1 VFLRHSR
8 EALPNPPAKRFIL
21 GRIVVHQECS
31 RILRHKLRVPLGMD
45 RMYSVPFDLR
55 MANAL
60 LRDVPEDDDEDEDED
75 DEDDEDEKKD
85 DENEEDEEEGDG
97 YSE

>member
-1 VFLRHSR
+1 
-8 EALPNPPAKRFIL
+8 
-21 GRIVVHQECS
+21 
-31 RILRHKLRVPLGMD
+31 MD
-45 RMYSVPFDLR
+45 RMYSVPFDRR

-60 LRDVPEDDDEDEDED
+60 LRDVPEDD
-75 DEDDEDEKKD
+75 EDDEDEKRDD

>member
-1 VFLRHSR
+1 
-8 EALPNPPAKRFIL
+8 
-21 GRIVVHQECS
+21 
-31 RILRHKLRVPLGMD
+31 MD

-75 DEDDEDEKKD
+75 EDEKD
-85 DENEEDEEEGDG
+85 DDDNEEDEEEGDG